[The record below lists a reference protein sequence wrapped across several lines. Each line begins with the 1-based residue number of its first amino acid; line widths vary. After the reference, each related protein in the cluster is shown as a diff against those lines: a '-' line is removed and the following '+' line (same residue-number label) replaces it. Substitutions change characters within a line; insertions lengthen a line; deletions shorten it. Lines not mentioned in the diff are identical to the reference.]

1 MKPPVLASPVLAALP
16 GVRHAFFTRKG
27 GVSMGLYASLN
38 AGRGSRDVAADVA
51 ENRRRAA
58 AVFDAPSEALNTCHQ
73 THSARA
79 VVASRSWGDE
89 RPHGDAVVTTARGV
103 ICCALAADCAPVLIA
118 DPQAGVVA
126 AVHAGWKGALA
137 GIVEAAVAE
146 MTRLGG
152 DPSRMAAAIGPCIA
166 QASYEVG
173 LEFVARFE
181 RRGAGARR
189 FFGPGV
195 SAEKR
200 QFDLAGF
207 VGWRLEAA
215 GVAAWA
221 PLGRDT
227 CAEEEDFFSNRRAL
241 LRGEDDYGRLLSAVM
256 LEG

>member
-1 MKPPVLASPVLAALP
+1 MKPPMLASPMLAALP

-27 GVSMGLYASLN
+27 GVSKGLYASLN
-38 AGRGSRDVAADVA
+38 AGRGSRDAAADVA

-58 AVFDAPSEALNTCHQ
+58 AVFDAAPGALNTCHQ

-79 VVASRSWGDE
+79 VVAMRAWGDE
-89 RPHGDAVVTTARGV
+89 RPQGDAVVTRARGV

-118 DPQAGVVA
+118 DAKAGVVA

-137 GIVEAAVAE
+137 GIVGAAVAE

-152 DPSRMAAAIGPCIA
+152 DPSRMTAAIGPCIA

-173 LEFVARFE
+173 AEFEERFD
-181 RRGAGARR
+181 RCGAGWTR
-189 FFGPGV
+189 FFRQGA
-195 SAEKR
+195 SAGKR

-207 VGWRLEAA
+207 VGARLEAA
-215 GVAAWA
+215 GVAAWE

-227 CAEEEDFFSNRRAL
+227 CAEEEDFFSNRRAV
-241 LRGEDDYGRLLSAVM
+241 LRGEDDYGRLLSAIM
-256 LEG
+256 LQG